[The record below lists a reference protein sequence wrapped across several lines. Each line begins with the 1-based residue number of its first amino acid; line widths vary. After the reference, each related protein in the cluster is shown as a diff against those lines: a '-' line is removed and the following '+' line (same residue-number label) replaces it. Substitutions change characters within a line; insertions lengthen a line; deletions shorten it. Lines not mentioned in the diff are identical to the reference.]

1 MLANNRHAYAMTDQP
16 DKLSATPDSRYDL
29 IVRLPE
35 GVDPATLRQP
45 LLQSLGLNPV
55 KAEQL
60 LQHLINHGASR
71 VRREVSKDEADM
83 AAASFQAAGLEVEI
97 KAVLALLAKDA
108 VVADSEC
115 PGCKRMM
122 RPTPQRQCPHC
133 GIFLD
138 KIDRDKLRQKQIRDE
153 ELRKLNARLQREG
166 ELASQQQQEDSERA
180 LRNRIRAELERELG
194 LHQPWRAFF
203 RGTRGAVRAGVV
215 VGMLGLAFWGG
226 HRLGSLP
233 GSLNPAQ
240 QALLAQG
247 TLGAVMAGGLQGQA
261 IDPEAFA
268 QSPAGAAL
276 AAGSADSLLQPGAAP
291 AGAEWQSVV
300 ASLQK
305 ERSSQ
310 GTGLGEKQRLTLA
323 LVVALAEAGQAQRA
337 SELLQR
343 LQATPGYQAELALPD
358 EMLAATWLLV
368 QRPGGL
374 GKPALDEQAA
384 LLAKLPPAQAVPVA
398 ARMAAVL
405 AGSAALP
412 PAQWQAWLESAG
424 KLWQQLPAGVMRDYA
439 GSQLQRWYGQTLLNA
454 LQVNAAKGRWQ
465 AAREQGSDLQKW
477 AAANP
482 GLVASALRLQ
492 AATALGDAATA
503 EPLRQQLASQALQ
516 AVRSGDP
523 SLQLQQLADHV
534 GDIDITTLLPQLAA
548 LVPAQAANLQP
559 LLYSSLALLAAAS
572 GQPASAAEY
581 QQRVAAGLT
590 ASDGRDAQILALSVS
605 CTTRLAR
612 FYQLSRQP
620 ALAEQQ
626 LRKAAAVVVPLL
638 PAAQPAA

>member
-1 MLANNRHAYAMTDQP
+1 MLANNRHAYAMTNQP
-16 DKLSATPDSRYDL
+16 DKLSDTADSRYDL

-45 LLQSLGLNPV
+45 LLQSLGLTPV

-60 LQHLINHGASR
+60 LQHLITHGASR
-71 VRREVSKDEADM
+71 VRREVSQEEAE
-83 AAASFQAAGLEVEI
+83 QVAAGLRAAGLIVEM
-97 KAVLALLAKDA
+97 KAVLALLAKEA
-108 VVADSEC
+108 VLADSEC
-115 PGCKRMM
+115 PACKRMM

-166 ELASQQQQEDSERA
+166 ELANQQQQEDSERA

-194 LHQPWRAFF
+194 LHQPWLAFF
-203 RGTRGAVRAGVV
+203 RGTRGAIRAGVV

-233 GSLNPAQ
+233 GSLDPAQ

-247 TLGAVMAGGLQGQA
+247 TLNAVMAGGLQGQA

-276 AAGSADSLLQPGAAP
+276 AAGGTDSLLQGGAAP
-291 AGAEWQSVV
+291 AGAEWQSVA

-310 GTGLGEKQRLTLA
+310 GAVLGEKQRLTLE
-323 LVVALAEAGQAQRA
+323 LVVALAQTGQAQRA
-337 SELLQR
+337 NELLQR
-343 LQATPGYQAELALPD
+343 LQATPGYQADLALAD
-358 EMLAATWLLV
+358 EMLATAWLLV
-368 QRPGGL
+368 QRPGGV
-374 GKPALDEQAA
+374 GKTTLDSQAA
-384 LLAKLPPAQAVPVA
+384 QLAKLQAAQATPLA
-398 ARMAAVL
+398 ARIAAVL
-405 AGSAALP
+405 AGSAAVS
-412 PAQWQAWLESAG
+412 PADWQAWLTLAD
-424 KLWQQLPAGVMRDYA
+424 KQWQTMPAGVVRDYA
-439 GSQLQRWYGQTLLNA
+439 GSQMQRWHGQALLNA
-454 LQVNAAKGRWQ
+454 LSVNAAKGRWQ
-465 AAREQGSDLQKW
+465 AAREQATDLQKW

-492 AATALGDAATA
+492 AATALGDVATA

-516 AVRSGDP
+516 AARSGDA
-523 SLQLQQLADHV
+523 SLQLQQLSDHL
-534 GDIDITTLLPQLAA
+534 GDIGLAELLPQLEAQ
-548 LVPAQAANLQP
+548 VPALAANLQP
-559 LLYSSLALLAAAS
+559 LLYSSLALLAAAG
-572 GQPASAAEY
+572 GQPATAALY
-581 QQRVAAGLT
+581 QQKVAAGLGQ
-590 ASDGRDAQILALSVS
+590 AEGRDVQILALSVS
-605 CTTRLAR
+605 CSTRLAR
-612 FYQLSRQP
+612 FYQQSRQP
-620 ALAEQQ
+620 AQAEQQ